1 MSLTPSQE
9 CITDELFVRTAD
21 ENYIAARWCAIN
33 RLHTDFAWLA
43 VHALEKYLK
52 AVLLY
57 NGMPTKKQGHDI
69 VRLYGEVKPFVG
81 QWLPTKLT
89 KPAGLQIGHWFERTP
104 EDFLEHLYNNGNPD
118 NRYLIYGHDTRTED
132 LHMLDEMVFAVRRLV
147 CRLDRPIF
155 RRFPTDTTTTVPT
168 HGEML
173 SRQADYRPSLSMPL
187 DDLIRSKSDDP
198 LRFAALNLNLAF
210 APDFA
215 HEAMRGGDSSR
226 NPAIRMQV
234 LDPMEKTDRNK
245 VEDGIAT
252 ARWLLANVRL
262 PGESGNGSPKAA
274 VAKQIYD
281 AMLKAEKTLAV
292 PEMPTNTI

>member
-9 CITDELFVRTAD
+9 YITDELFIRTAD

-57 NGMPTKKQGHDI
+57 NGMSTKTQGHDI
-69 VRLYGEVKPFVG
+69 VRLYGEAKLFVG
-81 QWLPTKLT
+81 QW
-89 KPAGLQIGHWFERTP
+89 
-104 EDFLEHLYNNGNPD
+104 
-118 NRYLIYGHDTRTED
+118 
-132 LHMLDEMVFAVRRLV
+132 LDEMVFAVRRLV
-147 CRLDRPIF
+147 CQLDRPIL
-155 RRFPTDTTTTVPT
+155 RKLPTDTATIVPT

-173 SRQADYRPSLSMPL
+173 SKQADYRPSLGMPL

-198 LRFAALNLNLAF
+198 MRFAALNLNLSF

-234 LDPMEKTDRNK
+234 LDPMERADRK
-245 VEDGIAT
+245 QVEDGIAT
-252 ARWLLANVRL
+252 ARWLLSNVRL
-262 PGESGNGSPKAA
+262 PGEDRNGSPKAA
-274 VAKQIYD
+274 VAKQIND
-281 AMLKAEKTLAV
+281 AIFEAERKLKLIDSPSA
-292 PEMPTNTI
+292 ID